1 MKLLCHQCHFTSQDH
16 LCNVI
21 TLHEAQLFHVQ
32 SRKLVY
38 VSTVAPSYATV
49 LFLGEVTVLM
59 LLKFFSLQLSI
70 IENCS
75 NSARGQQNEGTQLLN
90 NQLN

>member
-59 LLKFFSLQLSI
+59 LLKFFLTTTVNYRKLLKLCERSAERRYPV
-70 IENCS
+70 IEQP
-75 NSARGQQNEGTQLLN
+75 A
-90 NQLN
+90 